1 MRFTPNT
8 GSSETDAL
16 DQERMSFEDFLR
28 DVEPALDPRNLHEL
42 DPAEL
47 WALLEEQAICR
58 YFDEHVP
65 LYSEYTDEI

>member
-47 WALLEEQAICR
+47 WALLE
-58 YFDEHVP
+58 D
-65 LYSEYTDEI
+65 TDEI